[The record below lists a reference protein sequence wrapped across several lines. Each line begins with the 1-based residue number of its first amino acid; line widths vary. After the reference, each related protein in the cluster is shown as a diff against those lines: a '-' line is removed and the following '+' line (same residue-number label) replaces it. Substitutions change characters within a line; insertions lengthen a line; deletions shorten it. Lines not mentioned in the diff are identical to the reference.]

1 MVGVV
6 EMKQVTILLCLDM
19 TCTLA
24 CLVMSGVGKL
34 VTVQKCLKLVR
45 VKQIL
50 KSEVRLS
57 GWRW

>member
-1 MVGVV
+1 
-6 EMKQVTILLCLDM
+6 
-19 TCTLA
+19 
-24 CLVMSGVGKL
+24 MSGVGKL
-34 VTVQKCLKLVR
+34 VTVHKCLKLVR